1 MSLSILILINV
12 LIDILN
18 IKAVVIHIEF
28 IMNHL
33 NIIQYIISM
42 KQKSIHLTKS
52 VLYANIKNLMAKF
65 EGKNFSEFSKA
76 RYVMVY

>member
-1 MSLSILILINV
+1 MPLSILILINV

-33 NIIQYIISM
+33 NIIHYIISM
-42 KQKSIHLTKS
+42 EQKSIHLTKS
-52 VLYANIKNLMAKF
+52 VLCANIKNLMAKF

-76 RYVMVY
+76 RCVMLY

>member
-1 MSLSILILINV
+1 MPLSILILINV

-42 KQKSIHLTKS
+42 EQKSIHLTKS
-52 VLYANIKNLMAKF
+52 VLCANIKNLMAKF

-76 RYVMVY
+76 RCVMLY